1 MTSKIEEKTRR
12 ANEATE
18 DKWNQSK
25 QHLSST
31 REMCLVTL
39 GFPVPD
45 TDHQKHALSLDEAL
59 DMARLYIATWLQAV
73 CERSKEQPKPAHP
86 KQGFTSKF
94 EETSLPSNKMNQGY

>member
-1 MTSKIEEKTRR
+1 MTSEIEEKTRR

-31 REMCLVTL
+31 RELCFVTL

-45 TDHQKHALSLDEAL
+45 TDHQKHVSSFVETL
-59 DMARLYIATWLQAV
+59 DMARLYIAMWLQAV
-73 CERSKEQPKPAHP
+73 CEREKEQ
-86 KQGFTSKF
+86 Q
-94 EETSLPSNKMNQGY
+94 